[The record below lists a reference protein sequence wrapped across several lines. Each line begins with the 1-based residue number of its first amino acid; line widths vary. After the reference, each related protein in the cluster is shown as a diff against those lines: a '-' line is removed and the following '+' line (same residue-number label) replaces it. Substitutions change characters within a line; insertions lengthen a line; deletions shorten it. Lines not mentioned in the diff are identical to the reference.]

1 MNDSARSLDSVRFTQ
16 EAAAAL
22 IWAHE
27 AARWQGAELID
38 LPHLMYGA
46 AREPIGFCL
55 LKRAGVDPQQL
66 AESLKGSEAQVKLL
80 GRISLTNRASDAIN
94 SAERQAVAWSHP
106 RVTSGHLVLACVATR
121 SDWGTSFGT
130 SIGVDTKRLR
140 PVAEFFP
147 YMATDLGTS
156 DLIFQ
161 LLELDWIDDDVR
173 AWLERKRITFS
184 MQNGEDLGES
194 VALLNSSANGNG
206 LSRYPDLGVFLGGLT
221 GDTSLTLQSY
231 EKAQSAKPAFA
242 DFFRMSG
249 ALALAERGKFEEAR
263 VIVGS
268 LLEREPRP
276 GFYVKAAQIEHLAGR
291 VDDVRTYLVKAIPAM
306 GQEPKLVRQKAE
318 ILWHSI
324 DGGFEDALKAI
335 VDTQLKGPD
344 MRQTRGSARIAL
356 ASDACLAG
364 DSAAIKELYDVSNEY
379 DQFGMEG
386 TVLSALTF
394 LAKSHRINGDE
405 RLGETKRRAV
415 ELATRLGRLV
425 RLHRLRSL

>member
-22 IWAHE
+22 FWAHE
-27 AARWQGAELID
+27 AARWQGSNLID

-66 AESLKGSEAQVKLL
+66 AQSLKGSEAQVKPL
-80 GRISLTNRASDAIN
+80 GRIPVTNRTSDAIN
-94 SAERQAVAWSHP
+94 SAEIQAVAWSHP
-106 RVTSGHLVLACVATR
+106 RVTSGHLILACVATP
-121 SDWGTSFGT
+121 SDWGPSFGT
-130 SIGVDTKRLR
+130 SIGVDARRLR
-140 PVAEFFP
+140 PVAESFP
-147 YMATDLGTS
+147 FMATDLETS
-156 DLIFQ
+156 VLIVQ
-161 LLELDWIDDDVR
+161 LLELDWIDDDAR
-173 AWLERKRITFS
+173 AWLERKRIRTS
-184 MQNGEDLGES
+184 MQKREDLGES
-194 VALLNSSANGNG
+194 VAMLNSSANGNG

-249 ALALAERGKFEEAR
+249 ALALAERGRFEEAR
-263 VIVGS
+263 EIVGS

-276 GFYVKAAQIEHLAGR
+276 GFHVNAAQIEHLAGR
-291 VDDVRTYLVKAIPAM
+291 VDDARTYLVKAIPAI
-306 GQEPKLVRQKAE
+306 GLESKFVRQKAE
-318 ILWHSI
+318 ILWHSM
-324 DGGFEDALKAI
+324 DGGFEEALKAI
-335 VDTQLKGPD
+335 VDAQPTGPE

-356 ASDACLAG
+356 AGDACLAG
-364 DSAAIKELYDVSNEY
+364 DSAAIKELYDVSHEY
-379 DQFGMEG
+379 EQFGMDG

-405 RLGETKRRAV
+405 RFGETKRRAV
-415 ELATRLGRLV
+415 ELATHLGRLV